1 VDTYIG
7 SKAASKQTSLT
18 RESIIA
24 TASFALQTEVNGMA
38 FVATRDSTFE
48 IILKDGFKVEPG
60 STFVCGFHGLGEV
73 GFLSTAHLTRAL
85 EAERV
90 GYIKSDML
98 PLFVSM
104 ENERLVLPFELYWY
118 AEKKLVFLVPR
129 FQPHSS
135 EQWGWIDRLA
145 EWITASKFSE
155 SLLLGGLDASFKE
168 DEEEMRCVPTSAYS
182 EQLEKWSVPILEEG
196 LFVAGPL
203 ALLLAELEMREQAA
217 LGLLTYAT
225 RGRPDPKSAATMLE
239 KINEVYG
246 VEANVEQ
253 LLEESREIERLE
265 KMRQSIESSDHSSDM
280 FV

>member
-1 VDTYIG
+1 
-7 SKAASKQTSLT
+7 
-18 RESIIA
+18 
-24 TASFALQTEVNGMA
+24 MA
-38 FVATRDSTFE
+38 FVATRDSAFE
-48 IILKDGFKVEPG
+48 IILKDGFKVPPG

-85 EAERV
+85 NAERV
-90 GYIKSDML
+90 GFIKSDML

-118 AEKKLVFLVPR
+118 EEQKMVFLVPR

-145 EWITASKFSE
+145 EWITDNKFSE
-155 SLLLGGLDASFKE
+155 ALLLGGLDASFKE
-168 DEEEMRCVPTSAYS
+168 DDDEMRSVPTTAYKPL
-182 EQLEKWSVPILEEG
+182 LEKWSVPLLEEG

-203 ALLLAELEMREQAA
+203 ALLLAELEMHGSPGI
-217 LGLLTYAT
+217 GLLTYAT
-225 RGRPDPKSAATMLE
+225 RGRPDPKAAATMLE

-246 VEANVEQ
+246 VEANVDQ

-265 KMRQSIESSDHSSDM
+265 KMRQSIEASDRPSDM